1 MPAQMPAIPWHKPR
15 KADPRQPLSRS
26 LIVETAIRV
35 LDAEGLSG
43 VTMRRVAQELGTG
56 PASLYAHVSNKE
68 ELFELMLERVVAE
81 IRLPLRPE
89 PERWK
94 EQITEI
100 CFEAQRVLTAHRDV
114 SLVSLGSIPIG
125 ESQLRITEFLL
136 DLLLQVGLP
145 PQVAAWALD
154 GLGQLIDTDAYEAS
168 VYTERMARGT
178 DLGAYFDQLRGY
190 LHDLPTDRFPTLQ
203 GMADT
208 MMTGDGDQRYA
219 FKIEVFLRGLESF
232 LPAEARTGA
241 SAGAGTGAGAGA
253 GTWAP
258 ADRAGLVSDGP
269 GWHDAAGGS
278 GPAGG

>member
-15 KADPRQPLSRS
+15 KADPRQPLSRTV
-26 LIVETAIRV
+26 IVETAVRV
-35 LDAEGLSG
+35 LDAEGLTG

-68 ELFELMLERVVAE
+68 ELFDLMLERVVSE

-100 CFEAQRVLTAHRDV
+100 CFEAQRVLTSHRDV
-114 SLVSLGSIPIG
+114 SLVSLGTIPVG
-125 ESQLRITEFLL
+125 ESQLRITEFML

-154 GLGQLIDTDAYEAS
+154 GLGQIIDTDAYES
-168 VYTERMARGT
+168 WVYTERLARGT

-190 LHDLPTDRFPTLQ
+190 LHDLPTDRFPVLQ
-203 GMADT
+203 RLAGT
-208 MMTGDGDQRYA
+208 MVAGDGDQRYA

-232 LPAEARTGA
+232 LPANAPAPAAAPAPAGPA
-241 SAGAGTGAGAGA
+241 SDEHAWHGPSGGTG
-253 GTWAP
+253 GT
-258 ADRAGLVSDGP
+258 
-269 GWHDAAGGS
+269 GS
-278 GPAGG
+278 

>member
-26 LIVETAIRV
+26 LIVDTAIRV
-35 LDAEGLSG
+35 LDAEGLAG

-68 ELFELMLERVVAE
+68 ELFDLMLEQVTAE

-94 EQITEI
+94 DQITEI

-114 SLVSLGSIPIG
+114 ALVSLGSIPVG

-154 GLGQLIDTDAYEAS
+154 ALGQIIDTDAYEAW
-168 VYTERMARGT
+168 VYNERLARGT

-190 LHDLPTDRFPTLQ
+190 LHDLPAERFPTLQ
-203 GMADT
+203 RMADA
-208 MMTGDGDQRYA
+208 MMEGDGDQRYA

-232 LPAEARTGA
+232 LPANAPTPTPPAAAPDRPGPASDDQAWHGPTGGA
-241 SAGAGTGAGAGA
+241 AGAAGAGG
-253 GTWAP
+253 
-258 ADRAGLVSDGP
+258 
-269 GWHDAAGGS
+269 
-278 GPAGG
+278 